1 MKNTIIRPRPLMKEL
16 GVTRHGLKI
25 MREQRGF
32 PDPIPLGLRGMGY
45 FREEVDAWLEA
56 RKAERDAA

>member
-1 MKNTIIRPRPLMKEL
+1 MEEL

-25 MREQRGF
+25 MRERKGF
-32 PDPIPLGLRGMGY
+32 PDPIQLGERSVGYLRD
-45 FREEVDAWLEA
+45 EVDAWLEA

>member
-1 MKNTIIRPRPLMKEL
+1 MAQTIIRPGPLMKEL

-25 MREQRGF
+25 MRDRKGF
-32 PDPIPLGLRGMGY
+32 PEPIQLGERSVGY
-45 FREEVDAWLEA
+45 IRDEVDAWLEA